1 MKRFNMKKINITLA
15 VIFLMFL
22 ASCEDVLQNKQVTEF
37 GAGDVW
43 RIPQM
48 AEGVLTKAYANIDN
62 RPDHFENNFLDAATD
77 NATTTSQDLNLYRVG
92 QGLVNEFSNYIGNW
106 ASCYENFQYINSF
119 MENGLADNII
129 YRTDST
135 INAATKTRL
144 LGEAYFLRAWWG
156 LQLLKRHGGRA
167 NNGEALGYPI
177 VTHFITEEEGRNPA
191 GFVRNT
197 YEECVMQIVADC
209 DSAIVRL
216 PVKYTGDDAVTGLT
230 QTSRATSL
238 AAAILKV
245 NALLFAA
252 SPAYQ
257 PDDIVKITEMGHFQI
272 VDDAAYKAKWERV
285 ALYADTLIRNVT
297 GKFGAFGTYYSVK
310 ATDLA
315 DASTTTPADFI
326 FRRMFNT
333 HLIESNHFPPF
344 YYGLAGTTPSQNL
357 VDSIPMKNGYP
368 AIDPNTGKPYPGSG
382 YNPQNPYINRDNRLD
397 LLVYYQGRTFATTQ
411 GTIDVVYGGKDS
423 RSFSPQASRTG
434 YYVSKFISKKD
445 SLLSPTQSGNSPHY
459 TPYLRKGEVFLA
471 FAEASNEVWGP
482 TGKGPGCQYSA
493 YDIVKTIRQ
502 NSGGITSTAY
512 LDQMAANV
520 DDFRKLFQNERRLE
534 TAFED
539 QRFYDMRRW
548 LLPLNEPIYGI
559 SVTRDENGVLHYEVQ
574 KVEERK
580 MDDIKFYYL
589 PIPYEERVKNPNLIN
604 NLGWN

>member
-1 MKRFNMKKINITLA
+1 MKRFNMKKINITLIA
-15 VIFLMFL
+15 VSLMLL
-22 ASCEDVLQNKQVTEF
+22 ASCEDVLQNKQVNEF
-37 GAGDVW
+37 GEGDVW
-43 RIPQM
+43 RIPEM
-48 AEGVLTKAYANIDN
+48 AQGVLTKAYANIDN

-77 NATTTSQDLNLYRVG
+77 NATTTSRDLNLYRVG
-92 QGLVNEFSNYIGNW
+92 QGLVSEFSNQIGNW
-106 ASCYENFQYINSF
+106 GSCYENFQYINSF
-119 MENGLADNII
+119 MENGLTDNVL
-129 YRTDST
+129 YSKSDSS
-135 INAATKTRL
+135 INAATKVRL

-156 LQLLKRHGGRA
+156 LQLLKRHGGKA
-167 NNGEALGYPI
+167 NDGQALGYPI

-191 GFVRNT
+191 GFIRNT

-209 DSAIVRL
+209 DSAIAKL
-216 PVKYTGDDAVTGLT
+216 PVKYAGSDGVIGVQQTG
-230 QTSRATSL
+230 RATSL
-238 AAAILKV
+238 AAAVLKV
-245 NALLFAA
+245 NALLYAA

-257 PDDIVKITEMGHFQI
+257 PDNIVKITGMGNFQ
-272 VDDAAYKAKWERV
+272 VADEAAYKAKWERV
-285 ALYADTLIRNVT
+285 ALYADTLIRNVS

-315 DASTTTPADFI
+315 DAPDVTPADFV

-333 HLIESNHFPPF
+333 HVIETNHFPPF
-344 YYGLAGTTPSQNL
+344 YYGQAGTTPSQNL
-357 VDSIPMKNGYP
+357 IDAIPMKNGYP
-368 AIDPNTGKPYPGSG
+368 VSAEPALSG

-397 LLVYYQGRTFATTQ
+397 LLAYYQGRTFAVSQ

-423 RSFSPQASRTG
+423 QSFSPLASRTG
-434 YYVSKFISKKD
+434 YYVSKFISNKINNMLD
-445 SLLSPTQSGNSPHY
+445 PTPQPSNAKHY
-459 TPYLRKGEVFLA
+459 NPYLRKGEVFLA

-502 NSGGITSTAY
+502 NSGGITSTVY

-548 LLPLNEPIYGI
+548 LLPLNEPICGI

-574 KVEERK
+574 EVEKRK

-589 PIPYEERVKNPNLIN
+589 PVPYEERIKNPNLIN